1 MKAYGLLPWQQQ
13 ALIDAYLAGE
23 KTEAIA
29 EEFGV
34 HVSYPRLLAKRR
46 GHPVRQIGR
55 PRTKRVHP
63 AKRVVSCDSRLSPVI
78 G

>member
-13 ALIDAYLAGE
+13 ALLDAYLAGE
-23 KTEAIA
+23 KVEAIA
-29 EEFGV
+29 HEFGV

-46 GHPVRQIGR
+46 GHPVRPIGR
-55 PRTKRVHP
+55 PPKKRVHP
-63 AKRVVSCDSRLSPVI
+63 AKRAVACDSRLSPVI